1 MAVAEG
7 WSNLKA
13 VKMIL
18 GVVMWL
24 LCAPVLLIIM
34 GAIGL
39 VGSLYSPILSG
50 TARKLAIEN

>member
-1 MAVAEG
+1 MGVASMAVAT
-7 WSNLKA
+7 

-24 LCAPVLLIIM
+24 LCAPALLIIM

-50 TARKLAIEN
+50 RTRKLALEN